1 MELLWFKNWSKI
13 DTFVISVLFRTCV
26 GRFPTGAAKTIW
38 KMAKYAENGEMS
50 VLITRE
56 IVTPKFQTWTISS
69 REFPSLA
76 CYGVGFYW

>member
-1 MELLWFKNWSKI
+1 VELLWFKNWSKI

-26 GRFPTGAAKTIW
+26 GRFRTGAAKTIW

-56 IVTPKFQTWTISS
+56 IVTPEFQTSTKSS
-69 REFPSLA
+69 I
-76 CYGVGFYW
+76 